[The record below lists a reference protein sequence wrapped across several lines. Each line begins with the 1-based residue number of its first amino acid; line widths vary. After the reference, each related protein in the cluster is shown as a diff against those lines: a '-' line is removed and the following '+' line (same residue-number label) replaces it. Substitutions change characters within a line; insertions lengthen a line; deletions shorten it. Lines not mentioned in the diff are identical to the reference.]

1 MASTADAMQIDD
13 DEPTTTT
20 NARAPVARLI
30 GHDNTNAVA
39 AAQPANAS
47 ATLRKL
53 YDSPELADRYVPL
66 YSTIEDVVYRDSA
79 KFALKP
85 PCWEKWKPKE
95 YHQFAQYL
103 ECVDLTPLARQLD
116 KPLEE
121 VYHMY
126 HAVVVNPLYDARK
139 ASSKGVQGMK
149 GWFRLYNEYGTPCRV
164 WADDE
169 DKNGELD
176 NIADGTVHLILQESG
191 NKCHVKLDDLSES
204 DLEWIQ
210 ENVYLQNR
218 QILSGRAAGKQTKYN
233 TEDGLPPYKKALKRK
248 PLPEPITPSK
258 QPRLAGNGNATAPAK
273 MLATPSNFASSP
285 QLSGIDLNPL
295 DTPASR
301 HLKLRQ
307 HSTAKEGP
315 SLSTPPNAVALS
327 SPQFSVTSPER
338 FADRTWAA
346 TGVTARF
353 YDTSPGSII
362 LMELNTLRKITVPK
376 EALTSDDKEWL
387 NTRRKDKLINAAQ
400 WKSLMFENAKR
411 HAARPWTDRKI
422 MASYVFVSHL
432 RIHLELAPGSAG
444 FETIS
449 MDDLTQEDSGWLEQN
464 VSQAERRTLKGS
476 ATTKATTEPA
486 KKENTRLS
494 AGEATSRPSRGADED
509 CVIIDSIPDKSSDHE
524 AGSSITEE
532 TRQTADNAA
541 ASKPL
546 GLVKS
551 GKSVAASDPARGCQE
566 KEMEDA
572 HINIPRKEGALVR
585 TTSSKAPEE
594 VISDDT
600 AASAPEPRSEDDSGN
615 AIDEPYESIS
625 GAPIRQWTEF
635 NLEAKLVGIAYRK
648 VFLRVEGRE
657 GIERLPMERWSHDDK
672 VWVKEYLVVDQRKI
686 LSGKIEV
693 GEAA

>member
-1 MASTADAMQIDD
+1 MASTADTMQIDD
-13 DEPTTTT
+13 DEPTITT
-20 NARAPVARLI
+20 NARAPVARLV

-47 ATLRKL
+47 ATPRKL
-53 YDSPELADRYVPL
+53 YDTPEFADRYVPL
-66 YSTIEDVVYRDSA
+66 YSTIEDVVYRDPA
-79 KFALKP
+79 KFSLKP

-95 YHQFAQYL
+95 YYQFAQYL
-103 ECVDLTPLARQLD
+103 ECVDLTPLARRLD
-116 KPLEE
+116 KPVEE

-139 ASSKGVQGMK
+139 ADSKGVQGMK
-149 GWFRLYNEYGTPCRV
+149 GWFRLYNKYGTPCRV

-176 NIADGTVHLILQESG
+176 NITDGTVHLILQESG
-191 NKCHVKLDDLSES
+191 NKSQVKLDDLSES
-204 DLEWIQ
+204 DLKWIQ
-210 ENVYLQNR
+210 ENVYLRNR

-233 TEDGLPPYKKALKRK
+233 TEDGLPPYKKTLKRK
-248 PLPEPITPSK
+248 PLPDPMTPSK
-258 QPRLAGNGNATAPAK
+258 KPHLADGGNATAPAK

-285 QLSGIDLNPL
+285 QLSKIALDPL

-301 HLKLRQ
+301 
-307 HSTAKEGP
+307 
-315 SLSTPPNAVALS
+315 SL
-327 SPQFSVTSPER
+327 QISVPSPER
-338 FADRTWAA
+338 FADRTWTA

-387 NTRRKDKLINAAQ
+387 NTQRKDKLINAAQ
-400 WKSLMFENAKR
+400 WKHLKFENAKR
-411 HAARPWTDRKI
+411 YAARSWSDGKI
-422 MASYVFVSHL
+422 MASYVFVSHMRL
-432 RIHLELAPGSAG
+432 HLELAPRSAG

-449 MDDLTQEDSGWLEQN
+449 MDDLTQEDSDWLEQN
-464 VSQAERRTLKGS
+464 ISQAERRTLKGS
-476 ATTKATTEPA
+476 ATTKATKEPEKA
-486 KKENTRLS
+486 ENTRLS
-494 AGEATSRPSRGADED
+494 AGEATSRPSPGADED
-509 CVIIDSIPDKSSDHE
+509 CVVIDSIPDKGGDHE

-532 TRQTADNAA
+532 TRQTAE
-541 ASKPL
+541 
-546 GLVKS
+546 GY
-551 GKSVAASDPARGCQE
+551 QE
-566 KEMEDA
+566 MEMEDA
-572 HINIPRKEGALVR
+572 HMNTPRQEDLLVR

-600 AASAPEPRSEDDSGN
+600 AESAPEPRSEADSGN

-635 NLEAKLVGIAYRK
+635 NLDANLVGIAYRK

-657 GIERLPMERWSHDDK
+657 GIERLPMERWSYDDK
-672 VWVKEYLVVDQRKI
+672 LWVKEYLVVDQRKI
-686 LSGKIEV
+686 LSGKVKV
-693 GEAA
+693 G